1 MRESPVTSGNFPT
14 GVEPCEAPGGVRNC
28 KAMSEKLIDVVTFGE
43 TMALFQPLGEK
54 NLAHAPLLT
63 RGVAGAESNLAIALA
78 RLGKKVRWISR
89 LGHDPFGDIVLGAV
103 AGEGVDTSLV
113 QHDEAAPTG
122 VFFRQIHAHFGAQVF
137 YFRAGSAASKMS
149 VADVREDWFG
159 GARHL
164 HVSGITPALSES
176 CREASFAAMKLARAL
191 GLTISFDPNL
201 RRKLWSE
208 KAARETLL
216 AMLPLCDIFLPGHDE
231 AEFLLGPGTP
241 QELASELLDCGP
253 RLVVMKL
260 GERGALGAV
269 KVASMNV
276 ECVEAPPFSV
286 ARVVDPIGAG
296 DAFAAGFLAAWLD
309 EMPLEKCLARGN
321 LMGALAT
328 QFQGDW
334 EGLPTLAEVKQIE
347 AGRSG
352 VSR

>member
-1 MRESPVTSGNFPT
+1 M
-14 GVEPCEAPGGVRNC
+14 
-28 KAMSEKLIDVVTFGE
+28 DVVTFGE

-78 RLGKKVRWISR
+78 RLGKKARWISR

-113 QHDEAAPTG
+113 ARDDAAPTG
-122 VFFRQIHAHFGAQVF
+122 VFFRQIHPHFGAQVF

-149 VADVREDWFG
+149 AADVSETWFA
-159 GARHL
+159 GAWHL
-164 HVSGITPALSES
+164 HVSGITPALSDA
-176 CREASFAAMKLARAL
+176 CREATLAAMNMARSL

-216 AMLPLCDIFLPGHDE
+216 AMLPLCDVFLPGHDE
-231 AEFLLGPGTP
+231 AEFLLGPGAP
-241 QELASELLDCGP
+241 QELSGELLDCGP
-253 RLVVMKL
+253 RLVAMKL
-260 GERGALGAV
+260 GERGALSAAKRGA
-269 KVASMNV
+269 MTV
-276 ECVEAPPFSV
+276 EFIEAPPFAV
-286 ARVVDPIGAG
+286 EKVVDPIGAG

-309 EMPLEKCLARGN
+309 EMPLEKCLSRAN
-321 LMGALAT
+321 LLGAMAT

-334 EGLPTLAEVKQIE
+334 EGLPTLAEVELIE
-347 AGRSG
+347 AGRGG
-352 VSR
+352 VAR